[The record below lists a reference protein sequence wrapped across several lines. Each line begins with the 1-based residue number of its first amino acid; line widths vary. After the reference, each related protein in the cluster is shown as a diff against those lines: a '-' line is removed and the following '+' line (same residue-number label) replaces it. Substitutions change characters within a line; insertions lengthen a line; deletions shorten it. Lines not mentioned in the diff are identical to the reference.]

1 MKNLKVFILFMF
13 ILLIQN
19 NVFAQ
24 QGEFKNST
32 PEQRAELITNWMK
45 SELALDPAVVTEV
58 YNINLKY
65 ARIDQDVMSSNGGR
79 FRKFKELKA
88 NSKSKD
94 KELKAVFT
102 SEQYNK
108 YLQKKAELRKAIG
121 ERMKEKRNQ

>member
-13 ILLIQN
+13 ILLIPY
-19 NVFAQ
+19 NVLAQ
-24 QGEFKNST
+24 SGEFKNST

-45 SELALDPAVVTEV
+45 SKLALDPAVVTEV

-65 ARIDQDVMSSNGGR
+65 ARIDQDVMSSTGGR

-88 NSKSKD
+88 NGKSKD

-102 SEQYNK
+102 GEQYNK
-108 YLQKKAELRKAIG
+108 YLQKKEELRKAIR